1 MTRSADKGNV
11 LMPRKPSY
19 EELEQRVKELEE
31 EALEHK
37 QVEERLRRHANELN
51 QELRQFAYVASH
63 DLQKPLDVVTR
74 YLRFVEARY
83 KGRLHSDADEFIAS
97 AVDGAKMWMSG
108 SGHDNYPGSLDNPA
122 KSPAILGLRMAFL
135 GSKSCF

>member
-37 QVEERLRRHANELN
+37 QVEE
-51 QELRQFAYVASH
+51 S
-63 DLQKPLDVVTR
+63 
-74 YLRFVEARY
+74 
-83 KGRLHSDADEFIAS
+83 
-97 AVDGAKMWMSG
+97 SG
-108 SGHDNYPGSLDNPA
+108 
-122 KSPAILGLRMAFL
+122 
-135 GSKSCF
+135 